1 MRDNNHTDIF
11 AVQNRSGNG
20 IDIVSRTPDGRLAFT
35 EVKTS
40 RTGNVGDLSVRQ
52 QNMTTFIG
60 DVLGQAASR
69 QGRYKSISVAE
80 QQQQASQML
89 QEFRRA
95 PENVSGNLIGVD
107 LQGEVLRVSPWARN

>member
-1 MRDNNHTDIF
+1 MIF
-11 AVQNRSGNG
+11 IEYLCLGKVDLFRFGVILFG
-20 IDIVSRTPDGRLAFT
+20 
-35 EVKTS
+35 EK
-40 RTGNVGDLSVRQ
+40 GNVGDLSVRQ
-52 QNMTTFIG
+52 QNMTTFIE

-80 QQQQASQML
+80 QQQARQML
-89 QEFRRA
+89 REFRRA